1 MLQHVSITTKWYSTA
16 MDKNCTVFSYC
27 QLAKLFSSVIAN
39 FLEYK
44 NDLFAL
50 SIRNGKKSS
59 SSQFKIFL
67 RFATK
72 NPPRTFDVNVF
83 NFLCRINLRHV
94 SKAFN
99 LKVFSPWHD
108 TYNFKQ
114 KTYEPIYGIYPNL

>member
-1 MLQHVSITTKWYSTA
+1 MERKAVAVSLK
-16 MDKNCTVFSYC
+16 V
-27 QLAKLFSSVIAN
+27 
-39 FLEYK
+39 
-44 NDLFAL
+44 
-50 SIRNGKKSS
+50 
-59 SSQFKIFL
+59 FL

-72 NPPRTFDVNVF
+72 NPPRTYD